1 MHAMNMTDQTIKP
14 SVGDMARLLIM
25 FTWMKITRRK
35 NK

>member
-1 MHAMNMTDQTIKP
+1 MTESTIKP

-25 FTWMKITRRK
+25 FVWMKCQRRK